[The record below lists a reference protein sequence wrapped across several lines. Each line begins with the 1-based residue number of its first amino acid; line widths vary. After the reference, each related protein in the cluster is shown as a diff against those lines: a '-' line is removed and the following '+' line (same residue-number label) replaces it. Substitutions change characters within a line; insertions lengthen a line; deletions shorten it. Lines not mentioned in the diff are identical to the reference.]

1 MKTKEQLLSNLRIL
15 QAITVLEYEN
25 KNYLAGSNKS
35 RNEEMQLL
43 LTDSLILANRLPI

>member
-1 MKTKEQLLSNLRIL
+1 MKTKDQLLSNLRIL

-35 RNEEMQLL
+35 RNEEKQLL
-43 LTDSLILANRLPI
+43 LNDAIILANRMPV